1 MITLALTPEQFAAL
15 KEKAGIPAAQI
26 SGTID
31 QKGVV
36 ARWDYLAGLLSVTIL
51 KKPAL
56 VPESFILNRFKK
68 WANLS

>member
-1 MITLALTPEQFAAL
+1 MITLALTPEQFATL

-26 SGTID
+26 TGTVD
-31 QKGVV
+31 QEGVV
-36 ARWDYLAGLLSVTIL
+36 AHWDYIGGLLTVTIL
-51 KKPAL
+51 SKPRL